1 MKITKNNKK
10 KYTLTMFQV
19 LMLSSVSSR
28 GHGNFLVVSMSVRN
42 TTKNNYLLQGNLF
55 MFCVLERKN
64 NQLMFKSTNIS
75 ISLKYRFYFKS

>member
-19 LMLSSVSSR
+19 LMLSR

-42 TTKNNYLLQGNLF
+42 TTKNNYLLQGESGGLWKPVYVL
-55 MFCVLERKN
+55 CVGK
-64 NQLMFKSTNIS
+64 K
-75 ISLKYRFYFKS
+75 K

>member
-28 GHGNFLVVSMSVRN
+28 GHGNFLVVSMSA
-42 TTKNNYLLQGNLF
+42 TKNNYLLQGESGGLWKPVYVL
-55 MFCVLERKN
+55 CVGK
-64 NQLMFKSTNIS
+64 K
-75 ISLKYRFYFKS
+75 K

>member
-42 TTKNNYLLQGNLF
+42 TTKNNYLLQGESGGLWKPVYVL
-55 MFCVLERKN
+55 CVGK
-64 NQLMFKSTNIS
+64 K
-75 ISLKYRFYFKS
+75 K